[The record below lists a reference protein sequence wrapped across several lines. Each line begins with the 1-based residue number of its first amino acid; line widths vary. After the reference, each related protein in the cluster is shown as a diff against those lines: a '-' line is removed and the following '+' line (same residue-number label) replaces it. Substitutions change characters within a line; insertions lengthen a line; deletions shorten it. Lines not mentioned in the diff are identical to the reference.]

1 MTARD
6 LYQRLL
12 YQVLAPRVT
21 TMGPCDQPDCD
32 HYSRGSA
39 TCKHC
44 LSSQLDAILD
54 NRLASR
60 WVIEQA
66 QASATAWALE
76 EAVSE
81 VGR

>member
-1 MTARD
+1 MNARD

-21 TMGPCDQPDCD
+21 TMGLCDQPGCD
-32 HYSRGSA
+32 GYARGSA

-44 LSSQLDAILD
+44 LSSQLDAIID

-81 VGR
+81 VAR